1 MAAGLSQQDLAR
13 FDEALFAIVDLPDSY
28 LGLAS
33 FPNIAIDT
41 HADGYGWFID
51 PTPLDD
57 VEFSNRVF
65 PTHAYATQSSA
76 AAGRPDLL
84 TTVMHEMGH
93 MLGIPDDYNAGNQD
107 NLMYGMLTLGER
119 RLPARGNNA
128 DPTGTDPQTT
138 FGRPVDATRRT
149 AAMHAVLESSPSAV
163 TVDAAIALI
172 TRRAVLYSA
181 SESADASDNRSG
193 SASRRETRDIPKP
206 HHGGRRDEIL
216 VGGDGDDLQIGG
228 AGRDRL
234 VGGIG
239 TYRPIDHTAV
249 DTIRSARGHYGVDDP
264 PSGSDAAIRQL
275 WGRVYRFHSN
285 LPDDTIHVRLFR

>member
-13 FDEALFAIVDLPDSY
+13 FDETLFAIVDLPDGY

-33 FPNIAIDT
+33 FPNIAIDDR
-41 HADGYGWFID
+41 ADGYGWFID

-65 PTHAYATQSSA
+65 PTHVYATQSSA

-93 MLGIPDDYNAGNQD
+93 MLGIPDDYYAGNED
-107 NLMYGMLTLGER
+107 NLMYGLLTLGER

-128 DPTGTDPQTT
+128 DATGTDPQTT
-138 FGRPVDATRRT
+138 FGRPVDATRT
-149 AAMHAVLESSPSAV
+149 TGAMHTVLEASPPAV

-172 TRRAVLYSA
+172 TRRAVLYSEA
-181 SESADASDNRSG
+181 ESAEASDIRVW
-193 SASRRETRDIPKP
+193 SASRRETRNILKP
-206 HHGGRRDEIL
+206 HHHGGRGDGDEIL
-216 VGGDGDDLQIGG
+216 VGGAGEDLIIGG
-228 AGRDRL
+228 AGRDLL

-239 TYRPIDHTAV
+239 
-249 DTIRSARGHYGVDDP
+249 
-264 PSGSDAAIRQL
+264 SDR
-275 WGRVYRFHSN
+275 
-285 LPDDTIHVRLFR
+285 